1 MIPYLKA
8 EFGLCKKNRANFILG
23 ACGLFVY
30 CLLLLFSGVGGVKYV
45 ALISLF
51 GWIDLLF
58 FLIPWFVS
66 PISYLFNRKKICVS
80 SEHMALMLGESKRT
94 FLKIRILVCVASW
107 LLLLC
112 VIAVMQIPAYLIAR
126 EQYSFFIFGTEVMAV
141 TGFTFLSV
149 IALFLCPGHQL
160 MLGVPMWSGFCGGIA
175 GAQIS
180 GVAGVPEKTVF
191 QQFAVIAIIG
201 TVVCVVSVAYRYRKT
216 IWEERRR

>member
-8 EFGLCKKNRANFILG
+8 ELGLCKKNRANFILG

-149 IALFLCPGHQL
+149 IALFLCPAHQL

-201 TVVCVVSVAYRYRKT
+201 TAACVVSVAYRYRKT

>member
-8 EFGLCKKNRANFILG
+8 EIGLCKKNRANFILG

-66 PISYLFNRKKICVS
+66 PISYFFNGKKICVS

-107 LLLLC
+107 FLLLC

-149 IALFLCPGHQL
+149 IVLFLCPGHRL
-160 MLGVPMWSGFCGGIA
+160 MLGVPLWSGFCGGIA

-201 TVVCVVSVAYRYRKT
+201 TAVCVVSVAYRYRKT